1 MENGSDHNVV
11 VHQSPHDFLTLSL
24 SPPFSEDSVVHAKPI
39 IYSRPPPSP
48 SSTSTVVD
56 FSSILAEDDISASF
70 LSLSPPFSGDT
81 AVTHAESIS
90 YSRPPP
96 PSSTS
101 GTTSVVDLSFM
112 LKEDDIDSPFLSLSL
127 PFYENHSEP
136 TLSLFPE
143 FSENL
148 SASKQI
154 GNNSSPPSSTTPV
167 VDLSFM
173 LEDDDID
180 SSFLSLSLPYYKNL
194 ANPTISS
201 KVSKNYP
208 NLATSKPIGNNTIP
222 PSSSTAAPSTD
233 LCLSLPDT
241 PDTTSS
247 TITTLH
253 RTIGW
258 QHSYAKRSF
267 FQETG
272 EDKFVPLKKI
282 KVRKESTPNNPKRQ
296 PAAEGG
302 GGHWIIK
309 PLKKSD
315 VNGASR
321 LLLPRQDVKNYILPF
336 MKEEEQAVICN
347 ELNGVDVR
355 VYDMDT
361 QTEHLLT
368 LKKWPA
374 TNSFQLVKA
383 WTSEFVKRRNLKE
396 DDVILI
402 RWDKNNHRFCF
413 RVHVRNQGAV

>member
-1 MENGSDHNVV
+1 MENGSDHNVA

-39 IYSRPPPSP
+39 IYSSPRPSP

-70 LSLSPPFSGDT
+70 LSLSPPISGDT

-112 LKEDDIDSPFLSLSL
+112 LKEDDIDSPLLSLSL

-233 LCLSLPDT
+233 LCLSLPYT

-282 KVRKESTPNNPKRQ
+282 
-296 PAAEGG
+296 
-302 GGHWIIK
+302 
-309 PLKKSD
+309 KSD

>member
-1 MENGSDHNVV
+1 MENGSDHNVA

-39 IYSRPPPSP
+39 IYSRPRPSP

-70 LSLSPPFSGDT
+70 LSLSPPISGDT

-112 LKEDDIDSPFLSLSL
+112 LKEDDIDSPLLSLSL

-233 LCLSLPDT
+233 LCLSLPYT

-282 KVRKESTPNNPKRQ
+282 
-296 PAAEGG
+296 
-302 GGHWIIK
+302 
-309 PLKKSD
+309 KSD